1 MREPARPKPSNHP
14 ASESVLTEP
23 ETDRPAARR
32 SAELPEHQ
40 TSARSAAADGAEP
53 GAAEASEPARKRP
66 RLPTWVKRTVPVLGS
81 LAILVYYFHDYF
93 RLDLENLS
101 LSAGEKGIALIA
113 AVRGADLWPAVAA
126 IALPQLVSWYFSAL
140 IAERSIVWFHGPF
153 PLLKYFWV
161 RGAMYILMFVNN
173 VLAGGGLLLYQQRRG
188 EVPWRKLLGILL
200 FRVGVGMGWG
210 SMILLI
216 PLTAA
221 MQYYGY
227 HEKARLNMTVWWSIL
242 LIPGLLW
249 FISTWMHW
257 IHNRSTLINRLVVR
271 DRNDEFWTAFRQAR
285 PRHWLGVWL
294 MSWPNMILTLVGFYF
309 ASLAFGVRVPF
320 LEFIVVMPIA
330 FGIMELPIA
339 LGGFGTAT
347 LAWMTFFGDH
357 APEQSIAA
365 LTLFVPF
372 CRSACRGSIGL
383 VSLRPAL
390 ADIATLFP
398 SGAASPAGDPAET
411 KTP

>member
-1 MREPARPKPSNHP
+1 VSAG
-14 ASESVLTEP
+14 ALTEA
-23 ETDRPAARR
+23 EASRPAAR
-32 SAELPEHQ
+32 Q
-40 TSARSAAADGAEP
+40 TSESFDHRAPAGSAAAEGPEV
-53 GAAEASEPARKRP
+53 GAADANAVGASEQARNSP
-66 RLPTWVKRTVPVLGS
+66 RLPSWVKRTVPVLGS
-81 LAILVYYFHDYF
+81 LAILAYYFHDYF
-93 RLDLENLS
+93 RLDLENLC
-101 LSAGEKGIALIA
+101 LDVGEKGIALGE
-113 AVRGADLWPAVAA
+113 AVRGADLVPAVAA
-126 IALPQLVSWYFSAL
+126 IGIPQLVSWYFSAL

-173 VLAGGGLLLYQQRRG
+173 VLGGGGLLLYQQRRG

-210 SMILLI
+210 AMWLLI

-221 MQYYGY
+221 MQYFGY
-227 HEKARLNMTVWWSIL
+227 HEKARLDMTVWWAIL
-242 LIPGLLW
+242 LVPGLFW
-249 FISTWMHW
+249 FVSSWSYWHLGRDPFGFTRLIVR
-257 IHNRSTLINRLVVR
+257 NREDV
-271 DRNDEFWTAFRQAR
+271 FWTAFRRAR

-357 APEQSIAA
+357 ASEQSIAA

-372 CRSACRGSIGL
+372 CRSACRGLIGL

-398 SGAASPAGDPAET
+398 SGGPSGSGDPYIDAGR
-411 KTP
+411 P